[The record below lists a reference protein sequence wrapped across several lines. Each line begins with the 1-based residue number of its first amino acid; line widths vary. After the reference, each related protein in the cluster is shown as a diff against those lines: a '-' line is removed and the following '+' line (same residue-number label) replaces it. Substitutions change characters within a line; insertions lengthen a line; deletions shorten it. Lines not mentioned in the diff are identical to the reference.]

1 MAFEFKL
8 PDIGEGVVEGE
19 IVRWMVKPGDPVTED
34 QPMVEIMTDKAT
46 VEIPSPRR
54 GYISAIH
61 GGAGEV
67 VKVGA
72 TLVVIEEESGAAPSA
87 AVQPSESVVSVAP
100 MPAAVQEPPHA
111 IPTAPAPQSAPPP
124 IPPAPPLP
132 PPRPSVAARK
142 PGERVL
148 ASPSTRKLARELGM
162 DIETIAGTGPRGRV
176 THEDVKAASQAR
188 LAMKAP
194 VSTAL
199 LEERIPLRAMRKRIA
214 EKMSRSKHTAAHFA
228 YVDDADVSEL
238 VRLRDAAESQAVERG
253 LKLTYLPFI
262 VKAVVLALKK
272 YPMMN
277 ASLDDAREE
286 IVLKK
291 YYNIGIAVATEA
303 GLIVPVVKNAD
314 QKSVFQL
321 AAEIQQL
328 AQAAREGKSKLDDLH
343 GGTFTI
349 TSLGAVGGLM
359 ATPIINHPEV
369 AILGLHKI
377 EPRPVVRDGA
387 VVIRKMMN
395 LSISLDHRIVDGYVA
410 ALFIQEII
418 RYLQQPGLLFLDQL

>member
-1 MAFEFKL
+1 MTMAFEFKL

-87 AVQPSESVVSVAP
+87 AVQPSESPVSAAP
-100 MPAAVQEPPHA
+100 MSAAAKE
-111 IPTAPAPQSAPPP
+111 PAPTVPASPAPLSAPP
-124 IPPAPPLP
+124 APLSPP
-132 PPRPSVAARK
+132 PPRPAAAARK
-142 PGERVL
+142 PGERAL

-162 DIETIAGTGPRGRV
+162 DIEAVAGSGPRGRV
-176 THEDVKAASQAR
+176 THEDIKTASQAR
-188 LAMKAP
+188 LAPKAP
-194 VSTAL
+194 ASAAFP
-199 LEERIPLRAMRKRIA
+199 EERIPLRAMRKRIA

-238 VRLRDAAESQAVERG
+238 VRLRDAAEPQAVERG

-262 VKAVVLALKK
+262 VKAVTLALKK
-272 YPMMN
+272 YPILN

-291 YYNIGIAVATEA
+291 YYNIGIAVATDA

-321 AAEIQQL
+321 AEEIQQL

-349 TSLGAVGGLM
+349 TSLGAVGGLL

>member
-19 IVRWMVKPGDPVTED
+19 IVRWMVKPGDPVSED

-46 VEIPSPRR
+46 VEISSPRR

-72 TLVVIEEESGAAPSA
+72 TLVVIEEESGAVPSA
-87 AVQPSESVVSVAP
+87 AVQPSESPVSVAP
-100 MPAAVQEPPHA
+100 MSAAAKEPPH
-111 IPTAPAPQSAPPP
+111 TVPAPPAPLSAPPAP
-124 IPPAPPLP
+124 LSPPLP
-132 PPRPSVAARK
+132 PPRPHVADRR
-142 PGERVL
+142 PGERAL

-162 DIETIAGTGPRGRV
+162 DIEAVAGSGPRGRV
-176 THEDVKAASQAR
+176 THEDIKAASQAR
-188 LAMKAP
+188 LAPKAP
-194 VSTAL
+194 ASAAFP
-199 LEERIPLRAMRKRIA
+199 EERIPLRAMRKRIA

-238 VRLRDAAESQAVERG
+238 VRLRDAAEPQAVERG

-262 VKAVVLALKK
+262 VKAVTLALKK
-272 YPMMN
+272 YPMLN

-291 YYNIGIAVATEA
+291 YYNIGIAVATDA

-321 AAEIQQL
+321 AEEIQQL
-328 AQAAREGKSKLDDLH
+328 AQAAREGRSKLDDLH

-349 TSLGAVGGLM
+349 TSLGAVGGLL